1 MIQGYNQDMAEN
13 KSGKQVEKTAVK
25 TAGQPTLGKM
35 VRLFLKSLILALI
48 FVILISILSALG
60 VPYLDTIWGKVIVLG
75 VLWVIAYPRIM
86 REFRPSTYMKS
97 K

>member
-1 MIQGYNQDMAEN
+1 MAEN
-13 KSGKQVEKTAVK
+13 KSVKRVKKTAVQM
-25 TAGQPTLGKM
+25 AGQPTLGKM
-35 VRLFLKSLILALI
+35 VRLFFKSLILAVI

-60 VPYLDTIWGKVIVLG
+60 VPYLDTMWGKVIVLG
-75 VLWVIAYPRIM
+75 MLWVIAYPRIM

>member
-1 MIQGYNQDMAEN
+1 M
-13 KSGKQVEKTAVK
+13 KKTAVQM
-25 TAGQPTLGKM
+25 AGQPAIGKM
-35 VRLFLKSLILALI
+35 VRLFFKSLILAVI

-60 VPYLDTIWGKVIVLG
+60 VPYLDTMWGKVIVLG
-75 VLWVIAYPRIM
+75 MLWVIAYPRIM